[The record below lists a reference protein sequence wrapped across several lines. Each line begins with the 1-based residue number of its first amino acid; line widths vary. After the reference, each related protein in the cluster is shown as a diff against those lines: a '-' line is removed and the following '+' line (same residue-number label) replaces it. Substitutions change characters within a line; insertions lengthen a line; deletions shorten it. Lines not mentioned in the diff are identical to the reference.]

1 MKKQLLRPDEAAEM
15 LSVSRWTIYR
25 WLSEGKITGTRLG
38 KGTLRIFSASVD
50 RLIDE
55 NKLAELSQPVHRVRQ

>member
-1 MKKQLLRPDEAAEM
+1 MKKRLLRPDEAAEI

-25 WLSEGKITGTRLG
+25 WLSEGKIDGTRLG
-38 KGTLRIFSASVD
+38 KGTLRIFSESVD

-55 NKLAELSQPVHRVRQ
+55 NKSNELSHSVNRVRQ